1 MLMSICLKITLI
13 NKQFPI
19 VEDLRSQNARLSNS
33 IKSSVKS
40 VVKVNSEEKRQS
52 YKIIMPVIFSSSWT
66 IMAVKS
72 FQPRALVKSHW
83 IQIQLSAH
91 HLTSSP

>member
-1 MLMSICLKITLI
+1 MC
-13 NKQFPI
+13 
-19 VEDLRSQNARLSNS
+19 
-33 IKSSVKS
+33 
-40 VVKVNSEEKRQS
+40 
-52 YKIIMPVIFSSSWT
+52 YKIIMLVIFSGSWT

-91 HLTSSP
+91 HLTSSPSYIVSVSLEQKLGLRTPCLRS